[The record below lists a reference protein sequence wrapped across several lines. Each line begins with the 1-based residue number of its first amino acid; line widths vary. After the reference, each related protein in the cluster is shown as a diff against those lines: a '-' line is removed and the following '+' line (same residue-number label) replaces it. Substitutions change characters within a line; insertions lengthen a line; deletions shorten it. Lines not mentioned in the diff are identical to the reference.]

1 MRLRHLLASLA
12 VCAATVLQA
21 APLKVAYSDWPGWT
35 AFAIAEQKGWF
46 KEAGV
51 EVELLW
57 FEYGPS
63 MEAYSAGKVDAVMVT
78 NGDALVT
85 GAGGAKN
92 IAVLVVDY
100 SNGNAMIVA
109 KPGIKSVKD
118 LKGKKIG
125 IEVGFVEHLLLLKA
139 LESAGLSESD
149 VEIVP
154 TPTNQTPQVLAS
166 GQVDAI
172 GAWQPNSGAALKA
185 LPGSTAIFTSANVP
199 GLIYDTV
206 AVTPQSLAARRDDW
220 VKFVKVWDKI
230 VAYLADPKTKADGI
244 AIMAAKAGVDA
255 TTYAEFL
262 PGTKFLPLAEGA
274 KILSSTAPGFGSVA
288 GSSKIADDFNVKN
301 GVYKEAQKVAP
312 YIDASIM
319 KDALKKSGLLGF
331 VSKRAG
337 IACPLV
343 FFRLHHVRHAAPFRP
358 PRAPRPLPLAA
369 LGRRVRPAARGLER
383 RQLRPLAVASPGS
396 RH

>member
-1 MRLRHLLASLA
+1 MRILRSALAALAAASLS
-12 VCAATVLQA
+12 ATALLS

-46 KEAGV
+46 KDAGV

-92 IAVLVVDY
+92 VMIVALDY
-100 SNGNAMIVA
+100 SNGNDMIVA
-109 KPGIKSVKD
+109 KPGIESVKD

-125 IEVGFVEHLLLLKA
+125 IEVGFVEHLMLLKA

-172 GAWQPNSGAALKA
+172 GAWQPSSGAALKA
-185 LPGSTAIFTSANVP
+185 LPGSKAIFTSADAP

-206 AVTPQSLAARRDDW
+206 AATPQSLAERRAEW
-220 VKFVKVWDKI
+220 VKFIGVWDKI
-230 VAYLADPKTKADGI
+230 VAYLADPKTRDDGV

-255 TTYAEFL
+255 ATYAEFL

-274 KILSSTAPGFGSVA
+274 KVLSSKSKGLGSVS
-288 GSSKIADDFNVKN
+288 GSAAIADAFNMKN
-301 GVYKEAQKVAP
+301 GVYKTSQKVAD
-312 YIDASIM
+312 YIDASLM
-319 KDALKKSGLLGF
+319 ADALKP
-331 VSKRAG
+331 AE
-337 IACPLV
+337 
-343 FFRLHHVRHAAPFRP
+343 AP
-358 PRAPRPLPLAA
+358 APAKK
-369 LGRRVRPAARGLER
+369 
-383 RQLRPLAVASPGS
+383 
-396 RH
+396 

>member
-1 MRLRHLLASLA
+1 MLLPRLRSAILALASFGFAFTTAL
-12 VCAATVLQA
+12 A

-46 KEAGV
+46 KDAGV

-92 IAVLVVDY
+92 IMIVALDY
-100 SNGNAMIVA
+100 SNGNDMIVA
-109 KPGIKSVKD
+109 RPGIESVKD

-139 LESAGLSESD
+139 LEKNGLTEAD
-149 VEIVP
+149 VEIIP
-154 TPTNQTPQVLAS
+154 TPTGQTPQVLAS

-185 LPGSTAIFTSANVP
+185 LAGSKAIFTSADVP

-206 AVTPQSLAARRDDW
+206 AVTPQSLAERRAEW
-220 VKFVKVWDKI
+220 VKFVSVWDKI
-230 VAYLADPKTKADGI
+230 VSFLADPATRPEGV

-255 TTYAEFL
+255 ATYAEFL

-274 KILSSTAPGFGSVA
+274 KLLASTEEGFGSVA
-288 GSSKIADDFNVKN
+288 GSSKIADAFNVKN
-301 GVYKEAQKVAP
+301 GVYKESQPVAS

-319 KDALKKSGLLGF
+319 ADALKK
-331 VSKRAG
+331 
-337 IACPLV
+337 
-343 FFRLHHVRHAAPFRP
+343 
-358 PRAPRPLPLAA
+358 
-369 LGRRVRPAARGLER
+369 
-383 RQLRPLAVASPGS
+383 
-396 RH
+396 

>member
-1 MRLRHLLASLA
+1 MRLPRLRSALAALLAASLTA
-12 VCAATVLQA
+12 GSLLA

-46 KEAGV
+46 KDAGV

-78 NGDALVT
+78 NGDSLVT

-92 IAVLVVDY
+92 VMIVALDY
-100 SNGNAMIVA
+100 SNGNDMIVA
-109 KPGIKSVKD
+109 KPGIESMKD
-118 LKGKKIG
+118 LKGKKVG

-139 LESAGLSESD
+139 LESAGLTEAD

-154 TPTNQTPQVLAS
+154 TPTGQTPQVLAS

-172 GAWQPNSGAALKA
+172 GAWQPSSGAALKA
-185 LPGSTAIFTSANVP
+185 VPGSKAIFTSANVP

-206 AVTPQSLAARRDDW
+206 AVTPQSLAERRAEW
-220 VKFVKVWDKI
+220 VKFIGVWDKI
-230 VAYLADPKTKADGI
+230 VAYLADPATRADGV

-255 TTYAEFL
+255 ATYSEFL
-262 PGTKFLPLAEGA
+262 PGTKFLSLAEGA
-274 KILSSTAPGFGSVA
+274 KLLASAEAGFGSVA

-301 GVYKEAQKVAP
+301 GVYKESQPVSA
-312 YIDASIM
+312 YIDASLM
-319 KDALKKSGLLGF
+319 ADALKK
-331 VSKRAG
+331 
-337 IACPLV
+337 
-343 FFRLHHVRHAAPFRP
+343 
-358 PRAPRPLPLAA
+358 
-369 LGRRVRPAARGLER
+369 
-383 RQLRPLAVASPGS
+383 
-396 RH
+396 

>member
-1 MRLRHLLASLA
+1 MHLFRSVLAA
-12 VCAATVLQA
+12 FTAAAISATTLIA

-46 KEAGV
+46 KAAGV
-51 EVELLW
+51 DVELLW

-63 MEAYSAGKVDAVMVT
+63 MEAFSAGKVDAVMVT

-92 IAVLVVDY
+92 VMIVALDY
-100 SNGNAMIVA
+100 SNGNDMIVA
-109 KPGIKSVKD
+109 RPGIRTVKD

-139 LESAGLSESD
+139 LSSAGLTEAD

-185 LPGSTAIFTSANVP
+185 LPGATAIYTSANVP

-206 AVTPQSLAARRDDW
+206 SVSPQSLATRRADW
-220 VKFVKVWDKI
+220 VKFVSVWDKI
-230 VAYLADPKTKADGI
+230 VAFLADPATRDEGI

-255 TTYAEFL
+255 ATYAEFL

-274 KILSSTAPGFGSVA
+274 KVLASTESGLGSVA
-288 GSSKIADDFNVKN
+288 GSSAVADAFNVKN
-301 GVYKEAQKVAP
+301 EVYKEPQKISD

-319 KDALKKSGLLGF
+319 ADALKLKS
-331 VSKRAG
+331 
-337 IACPLV
+337 
-343 FFRLHHVRHAAPFRP
+343 
-358 PRAPRPLPLAA
+358 
-369 LGRRVRPAARGLER
+369 E
-383 RQLRPLAVASPGS
+383 
-396 RH
+396 

>member
-1 MRLRHLLASLA
+1 MRILRSALAAFAAASLSVTA
-12 VCAATVLQA
+12 LLS

-46 KEAGV
+46 KDAGV

-78 NGDALVT
+78 NGDSLVT

-92 IAVLVVDY
+92 VMIVALDY
-100 SNGNAMIVA
+100 SNGNDMIVA
-109 KPGIKSVKD
+109 KPGIESVKD

-125 IEVGFVEHLLLLKA
+125 IEVGFVEHLMLLKA

-172 GAWQPNSGAALKA
+172 GAWQPSSGAALKA
-185 LPGSTAIFTSANVP
+185 LPGSKAIFTSADAP

-206 AVTPQSLAARRDDW
+206 VVTPQSLAERRAEW
-220 VKFVKVWDKI
+220 VKFITVWDKI
-230 VAYLADPKTKADGI
+230 VAYLADPKTRDDGI

-255 TTYAEFL
+255 ATYAEFL
-262 PGTKFLPLAEGA
+262 PGTKFLPLTEGA
-274 KILSSTAPGFGSVA
+274 KVLSSKSKGLGSVA
-288 GSSKIADDFNVKN
+288 GSAAIADAFNVKN
-301 GVYKEAQKVAP
+301 GVYKTSQKVAD
-312 YIDASIM
+312 YIDASLM
-319 KDALKKSGLLGF
+319 ADAIKP
-331 VSKRAG
+331 AE
-337 IACPLV
+337 
-343 FFRLHHVRHAAPFRP
+343 APK
-358 PRAPRPLPLAA
+358 
-369 LGRRVRPAARGLER
+369 PA
-383 RQLRPLAVASPGS
+383 QK
-396 RH
+396 